1 MRGEPKKTIW
11 FQIGLIAILLLVCF
25 LFPWVLLLVG
35 ILAWTVY
42 TDLVSPKYPSV
53 PPPRTWRDAKPL
65 DDDWLTLFCEGCES
79 PAEEQF
85 LRAMVK
91 EFALKPNNGVLE
103 SPELILAMQVEVE
116 NYRFDFLANGRQ
128 VIEVDG
134 AAYHS
139 SPDQVER
146 DRIRDEYSVR
156 SGYKVLRIPAAVVFK
171 SPQEAIRRVRAA
183 IAETPSYTTP
193 KKMTLP
199 SETRTFAQ
207 HFNGFLDGVARFDR
221 NVSVLQQVNQATMGF
236 EAAIET
242 EEKQLAALVKLTEL
256 EKPREATQREG
267 SEMNNL
273 APSIQLVRDRE
284 LTSTF
289 HWQEIVQ
296 PPRVEDAEVQHRIDE
311 AFRSAMR
318 GRDTRLA
325 ALKERCA
332 RDPVF
337 LKHLCL
343 KMVAAR
349 YPAKDAMKIVPVPIY
364 FEAVSAFER
373 HDAFRDQYW
382 GDIPYS

>member
-1 MRGEPKKTIW
+1 MLGEPKKAIW

-65 DDDWLTLFCEGCES
+65 DHDWLTLFCEGCES

-85 LRAMVK
+85 LRAMVN
-91 EFALKPNNGVLE
+91 EFSLKPNNGVLE

-116 NYRFDFLANGRQ
+116 NYRFDFVANGRQ
-128 VIEVDG
+128 VIEIDG

-171 SPQEAIRRVRAA
+171 SPHEAIRRVRAA
-183 IAETPSYTTP
+183 LAETPSYISP

-199 SETRTFAQ
+199 SETQSFAQ
-207 HFNGFLDGVARFDR
+207 HFSGFLDGVARFDR
-221 NVSVLQQVNQATMGF
+221 NVSVLQQVNQATIGF
-236 EAAIET
+236 KSAIET
-242 EEKQLAALVKLTEL
+242 EETQLAALVKMTEW
-256 EKPREATQREG
+256 EKQREATSHEG
-267 SEMNNL
+267 SEINNL
-273 APSIQLVRDRE
+273 APSTQLFRDSQ
-284 LTSTF
+284 LANTF

-296 PPRVEDAEVQHRIDE
+296 PARVEDAEVQHRIDE
-311 AFRSAMR
+311 AFRSAMSK
-318 GRDTRLA
+318 RDMRLA
-325 ALKERCA
+325 ALNERCA
-332 RDPVF
+332 KDPVF
-337 LKHLCL
+337 SRHLCL

-349 YPAKDAMKIVPVPIY
+349 YPVEDAMKIVPKPV
-364 FEAVSAFER
+364 FLATVLQSER
-373 HDAFRDQYW
+373 FGSIFR
-382 GDIPYS
+382 IPS